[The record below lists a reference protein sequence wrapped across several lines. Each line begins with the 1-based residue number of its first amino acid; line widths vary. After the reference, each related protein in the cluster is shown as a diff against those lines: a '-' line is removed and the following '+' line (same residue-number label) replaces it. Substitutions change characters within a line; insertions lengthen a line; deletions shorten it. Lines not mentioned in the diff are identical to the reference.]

1 MSGIGAVAATFLFRG
16 CQRKK
21 RGFREKNCRVQLP
34 DCRELREEK
43 RKSLGVQ
50 RKTGSVRSGIRVLR
64 EVWVVPRNRKVRG
77 SVTVDPRDKW
87 QGDTLPE
94 NSAGH

>member
-21 RGFREKNCRVQLP
+21 KEGFGKKICRVQLP
-34 DCRELREEK
+34 DCRELREKK
-43 RKSLGVQ
+43 RKSLGVP
-50 RKTGSVRSGIRVLR
+50 RKTRSVGSGIK
-64 EVWVVPRNRKVRG
+64 VPRSRNVRG
-77 SVTVDPRDKW
+77 SVTIDPRDKW